1 MQNCGEFRMARLQRG
16 ERGSML
22 IELLISITVLAV
34 GLGGIM
40 ILLVTAIS
48 TNGRASN
55 DTTSTMVAEHVLEQI
70 SAQPANAVALLQITD
85 CAGTAWSINTAGATQ
100 GAGSGGAFGGNGA
113 SLTPNGIV
121 DWTQGYGTT
130 PANYAMRYVACGA
143 GGRQITYDV
152 RWDVITMTAYSRMVV
167 VSARPANSLTVG
179 GLRYVMPAQL
189 RTVAGM

>member
-1 MQNCGEFRMARLQRG
+1 
-16 ERGSML
+16 ML
-22 IELLISITVLAV
+22 IELLISMTILAV

-48 TNGRASN
+48 TNGKASN

-70 SAQPANAVALLQITD
+70 SAQAANATALLQITD
-85 CAGTAWSINTAGATQ
+85 CTGTAWNINPTGSAQ
-100 GAGSGGAFGGNGA
+100 GAGSAGSYGGNGA
-113 SLTPNGIV
+113 SLTSNGIV
-121 DWTQGYGTT
+121 DWSQSYGAI
-130 PANYAMRYVACGA
+130 PGNYAMRYVACGA

-167 VSARPANSLTVG
+167 VSARPAGSPTVG